1 MSKESSKSSD
11 QQHNSTPDLKN
22 LNSRASFNKYW
33 NYRKSIRLA
42 AKAYVT
48 ARQEI
53 AIINS
58 LKHENIIAMIGL
70 SIQPLAILLELAPLG
85 NLKEILNDYRGNM
98 CKLNPSIIQR
108 ITVQISSALV
118 YLHSNRIIYRDLK
131 ADNVLVWKFPRPN
144 QISNEFNQNLQNT
157 SSTSELNIATSNVNI
172 KLADY
177 SISRCILPTG
187 TKGFAGTPGFMAPEI
202 LKFNGEETYSEKVDC
217 FSFGM
222 LLYELITLKHPFDGQ
237 EQIKDIILNGG
248 RPLIKSQDLLYPT
261 LMLDLMCLCWLD
273 NPADRPSA
281 ENIHRYTK
289 SYEFSHLLDVTLL
302 EDYEKPP
309 MVISVI
315 NQGKFFFQILQK

>member
-1 MSKESSKSSD
+1 
-11 QQHNSTPDLKN
+11 
-22 LNSRASFNKYW
+22 
-33 NYRKSIRLA
+33 
-42 AKAYVT
+42 
-48 ARQEI
+48 
-53 AIINS
+53 
-58 LKHENIIAMIGL
+58 
-70 SIQPLAILLELAPLG
+70 
-85 NLKEILNDYRGNM
+85 
-98 CKLNPSIIQR
+98 
-108 ITVQISSALV
+108 
-118 YLHSNRIIYRDLK
+118 
-131 ADNVLVWKFPRPN
+131 
-144 QISNEFNQNLQNT
+144 
-157 SSTSELNIATSNVNI
+157 
-172 KLADY
+172 
-177 SISRCILPTG
+177 
-187 TKGFAGTPGFMAPEI
+187 MAPEI

-309 MVISVI
+309 LVITCL
-315 NQGKFFFQILQK
+315 NQGKNLTKKTNHYFLIVDIYLFKNRARRHGGIRRANHL